1 MNLYQHFEHDG
12 TSHSSTAAYLLAL
25 PCYFIYETAISWSSN
40 FQSGFGNLMKL
51 ISGNDA
57 DAFSLRFF
65 TRSSV
70 LAFDSPQVWNPV
82 VGYDAQAA
90 VLHNDDVVIIC
101 FRGSE
106 SPTSYDG
113 FRDWF
118 GTNLTFQLQD
128 APSSWGRG
136 VRVHRGF
143 YVTLD
148 ALYQGIRNHILSLA
162 NTRKVYLTG
171 HSTGGAL
178 ATLCGYRLQ
187 YVGGVNVEAV
197 YSFGAPR
204 IGNNG
209 FAQSYTQLLGNRT
222 YRWVNRFD
230 LGAQVPDI
238 SAPPTPTAG
247 IVPIEP
253 YVHVGRLN
261 YIEANGSVT
270 HDLLDHDP
278 IMGAQQLGE
287 IFKYHDMIGYLYK
300 TFDELS
306 NASRVNANSPAELV
320 RDDVKMAKLKL
331 GRKTR
336 SLMDWVGPR
345 P

>member
-1 MNLYQHFEHDG
+1 MTMNIYQHFEHEG
-12 TSHSSTAAYLLAL
+12 TAHSPTAAYLLAL
-25 PCYFIYETAISWSSN
+25 LSYFTYSGSIRWTSN
-40 FQSGFGNLMKL
+40 FESGFGHLMKA

-57 DAFSLRFF
+57 NAFQTHFLS
-65 TRSSV
+65 RSSV
-70 LAFDSPQVWNPV
+70 LAFDPPHVWNPV

-90 VLHNDDVVIIC
+90 IMHNNDFVIIC

-106 SPTSYDG
+106 SPILDYDG

-118 GTNLTFQLQD
+118 GTNLSFQLRD
-128 APSSWGRG
+128 APTSWGRG

-143 YVTLD
+143 YVTLR
-148 ALYQGIRNHILSLA
+148 ALYQDIRNHVRALA

-187 YVGGVNVEAV
+187 NVGSVNVEAV

-209 FAQSYTQLLGNRT
+209 FAQSYAQLLGNRT
-222 YRWVNRFD
+222 YRWVNHLD

-238 SAPPTPTAG
+238 SAPPNPTAG

-261 YIEANGSVT
+261 YIESNGNVT
-270 HDLLDHDP
+270 HDS
-278 IMGAQQLGE
+278 I
-287 IFKYHDMIGYLYK
+287 
-300 TFDELS
+300 
-306 NASRVNANSPAELV
+306 R
-320 RDDVKMAKLKL
+320 
-331 GRKTR
+331 
-336 SLMDWVGPR
+336 
-345 P
+345 

>member
-1 MNLYQHFEHDG
+1 MNLYQHFEHNG
-12 TSHSSTAAYLLAL
+12 TSHSRTAAYLLAI
-25 PCYFIYETAISWSSN
+25 PSYFSYETSITWTSN
-40 FQSGFGNLMKL
+40 SVAGFEQLMKAL
-51 ISGNDA
+51 SGNDS
-57 DAFSLRFF
+57 DALGTRFF
-65 TRSSV
+65 SRSSG

-90 VLHNDDVVIIC
+90 VMHNNSVVIVC

-118 GTNLTFQLQD
+118 GTNLSCQLRD
-128 APSSWGRG
+128 TPTSWGRG

-148 ALYQGIRNHILSLA
+148 ALYQEIRNHVRPLA
-162 NTRKVYLTG
+162 HTRKVYLTG

-187 YVGGVNVEAV
+187 HVGNVNVEAI

-209 FAQSYTQLLGNRT
+209 FAQSFNQLVGNRS
-222 YRWVNRFD
+222 YRWVNHLD
-230 LGAQVPDI
+230 LGAQVPDV
-238 SAPPTPTAG
+238 SVPPTPTAG
-247 IVPIEP
+247 VVPIEP
-253 YVHVGRLN
+253 YVHAGRLN

-278 IMGAQQLGE
+278 INVGLQLSE
-287 IFKYHDMIGYLYK
+287 AFSDHDMRSYVYK
-300 TFDELS
+300 MFDALS
-306 NASRVNANSPAELV
+306 NAGRTNSNSPAELV
-320 RDDVKMAKLKL
+320 RDDVKLMNLTFA
-331 GRKTR
+331 RKKR
-336 SLMDWVGPR
+336 PLMDWVGPK